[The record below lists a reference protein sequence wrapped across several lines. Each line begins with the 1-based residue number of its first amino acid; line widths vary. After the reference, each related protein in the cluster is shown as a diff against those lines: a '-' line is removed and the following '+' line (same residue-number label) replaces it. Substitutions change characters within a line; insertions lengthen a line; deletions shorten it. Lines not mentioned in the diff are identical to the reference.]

1 MRELLKKR
9 KKAFTVYVLACLIP
23 VLTQTLNTYVF
34 ARLLGSVESQSM
46 EEFYMAIYFALS
58 FVILS
63 TLLYILSRFLR
74 IRFMRDT
81 ILDIRLQAFD
91 KILRYNLEKFG
102 KKSKDVYVSNLIN
115 DVNLFEQNFFF
126 KLINIIF
133 RGGVYVVSL
142 AVLLILDPRF
152 ALAIFAVSVIVFLIS
167 KRFENK
173 TIALQ
178 EDVSGRNESFTVNVA
193 NTFNGLEIL
202 KLNNIE
208 EIFLDKTLKMIDRV
222 ESKKMHYGVFAEG
235 QRSITRL
242 LGTGIF
248 VVILIY
254 MLEQV
259 NQGLSITRMTFMI
272 QLANSCVWPL
282 EQVMPMINELK
293 ASVKIYDKIAGVEI
307 GESTVPEGHLPFV
320 FNHSIDIKNLS
331 FQFEDRKVL
340 SDVNLR
346 IEKGKKYL
354 LKGASGSG
362 KTTLIKLL
370 SKVYDDYEGTIEID
384 GVNLRHIKIS
394 DFNDKVSFIFQD
406 VFLFEDTLYNNIS
419 LFKPNCD
426 ARVKDA
432 VKRSGLGDMA
442 EWDLN
447 FLNMDL
453 SENGKNLSGGQRQRI
468 SIARAI
474 AKDVDVLFADEATSS
489 LDSELGIKIEETL
502 LKMECT
508 LIAVS
513 HRTYENV
520 TERYDF
526 VLELKNGHLTAYPGF
541 DYFEE
546 VVA

>member
-1 MRELLKKR
+1 MKDLLNKR
-9 KKAFTVYVLACLIP
+9 KKAFAVYVAACLIP
-23 VLTQTLNTYVF
+23 VITQMMNNYVF
-34 ARLLGSVESQSM
+34 ARLLGSVESQNM
-46 EEFYMAIYFALS
+46 RDFYIAIYIAAS

-91 KILRYNLEKFG
+91 KILRYNLERFG

-115 DVNLFEQNFFF
+115 DINLFEQNFFF

-142 AVLLILDPRF
+142 VVLLILDPRF
-152 ALAIFAVSVIVFLIS
+152 ALAIFAVSVVIFLIS
-167 KRFENK
+167 KRFEKK
-173 TIALQ
+173 TIELQ
-178 EDVSGRNESFTVNVA
+178 DDVSGRNEAFTVNVA

-208 EIFLDKTLKMIDRV
+208 ETFLDKTLKMIDRV
-222 ESKKMHYGVFAEG
+222 ESKKMHYGIFAEG

-254 MLEQV
+254 MLEQL

-272 QLANSCVWPL
+272 QLANGCVWPL

-293 ASVKIYDKIAGVEI
+293 ASVKIYDKIAGNDVGENTAVE
-307 GESTVPEGHLPFV
+307 GQLPFV
-320 FNHSIDIKNLS
+320 FNDCIEIKNLS

-340 SDVNLR
+340 SDINLK

-354 LKGASGSG
+354 LKGSSGSG
-362 KTTLIKLL
+362 KSTLIKLL

-384 GVNLRHIKIS
+384 GVNLKDIKIS
-394 DFNDKVSFIFQD
+394 EFNDKVSFIFQD
-406 VFLFEDTLYNNIS
+406 VFLFEDTLYNNIA
-419 LFKPNCD
+419 LFKPD
-426 ARVKDA
+426 YEEHVKEA
-432 VKRSGLGDMA
+432 VKKSGLSDLA
-442 EWDLN
+442 ERNLN
-447 FLNMDL
+447 FINMDL

-489 LDSELGIKIEETL
+489 LDAELGRKIEETL
-502 LKMECT
+502 LTMECT

-513 HRTYENV
+513 HRTYEEV
-520 TERYDF
+520 SEMYDF
-526 VLELKNGHLTAYPGF
+526 VLELKNGHLTTYSGF
-541 DYFEE
+541 EYFEE